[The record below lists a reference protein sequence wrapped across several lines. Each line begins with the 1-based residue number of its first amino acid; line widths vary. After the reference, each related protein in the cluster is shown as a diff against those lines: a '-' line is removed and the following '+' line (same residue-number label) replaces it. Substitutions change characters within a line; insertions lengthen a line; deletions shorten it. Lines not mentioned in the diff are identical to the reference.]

1 MRRHAP
7 SGAPWPR
14 WLRILAASG
23 ILVGLASVGGQT
35 AFAAPSPCPE
45 GPRVVPSAQDGRA
58 IQHAID
64 RAGSGEVVMLS
75 GQYRVE
81 RTLRLKSGTQLCA
94 QPAATLIWEDD
105 ARSGMLLDATRAERT
120 RIQNLI
126 LQGRGI
132 AIKGRGHHVENN
144 WVRGIGGGSQQ
155 GHGTW
160 NQRHGVLV
168 VDRAE
173 QLRVVGNRFEDIVD
187 TGIMAYGLRDSSL
200 QQNHFVRVVEGIH
213 LWSSGHTTV
222 SGNTGEGF
230 TAMAIEVQGDDLP
243 GLVIRDNRFS
253 GWLPA
258 HEPGS
263 YAMSVVSGDG
273 AVVSGNTIEARNGM
287 GATLEVGGIAP
298 VVQGNTLIG
307 APLVI
312 ATAPDA
318 RIEGN
323 TVRGAGI
330 FKDVNRVPGGQLR
343 ISGNRIEQP
352 PRVAIGTDYWRGYDR
367 IILSDNTIVGQQQP
381 GDAPFVG
388 ILLTGTDKSP
398 LTVTGNKITLLP
410 GSTATAPMACFGNS
424 GHQGD
429 MRGALVADNV
439 CEGRGHG
446 AFVSTNSQGGHVGVR
461 YLRNTLR
468 DLRQSITGD
477 NSGLIAERNRL
488 ERVAADPAGLGR

>member
-1 MRRHAP
+1 MRAVV
-7 SGAPWPR
+7 SR
-14 WLRILAASG
+14 WLWGL
-23 ILVGLASVGGQT
+23 GLAMG
-35 AFAAPSPCPE
+35 AAPIWAQSAPAACPD
-45 GPRVVPSAQDGRA
+45 GPRLSPDGQSAAALQK
-58 IQHAID
+58 AID
-64 RAGSGEVVMLS
+64 KAPADTVVMLA
-75 GQYRVE
+75 GRYDID
-81 RTLRLKSGTQLCA
+81 RTVRLRSGTRLCA
-94 QPAATLIWEDD
+94 QTAATLQWADED
-105 ARSGMLLDATRAERT
+105 RPGLLLDGTRADHT

-132 AIKGRGHHVENN
+132 ALKGRGHHVENN
-144 WVRGIGGGSQQ
+144 WIRRITGGPHQ
-155 GHGTW
+155 GKAHW
-160 NQRHGVLV
+160 NQRHGVIV

-173 QLRVVGNRFEDIVD
+173 QLRVIGNRFEDIVD
-187 TGIMAYGLRDSSL
+187 TGIMAYGLRDSTL
-200 QQNHFVRVVEGIH
+200 QQNHFLRVVEGIH

-230 TAMAIEVQGDDLP
+230 TAMAIEVQGDDVP
-243 GLVIRDNRFS
+243 GLIIRDNHFS

-273 AVVSGNTIEARNGM
+273 AVVSGNTVEARNGM
-287 GATLEVGGIAP
+287 GASLEVGGIAP
-298 VVQGNTLIG
+298 VVQGNTLAG

-343 ISGNRIEQP
+343 ISGNRIEQA

-367 IILSDNTIVGQQQP
+367 ITLSDNTIVRRQQP
-381 GDAPFVG
+381 GDATFIG

-410 GSTATAPMACFGNS
+410 GSTAAAPMACFGNS

-429 MRGALVADNV
+429 MRGALVADNL

-468 DLRQSITGD
+468 DLRQGITGD
-477 NSGLIAERNRL
+477 SSGLIAERNRL
-488 ERVAADPAGLGR
+488 ERVAADPAGLDR